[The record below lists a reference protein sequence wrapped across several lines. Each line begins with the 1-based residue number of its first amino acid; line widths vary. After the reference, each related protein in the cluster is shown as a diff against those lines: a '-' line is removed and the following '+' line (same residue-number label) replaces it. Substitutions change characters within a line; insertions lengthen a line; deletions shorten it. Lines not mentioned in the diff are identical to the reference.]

1 MDRINILKKQVSF
14 GMIYKILSMGI
25 SYISIPL
32 FFKYLGQQDY
42 GLWMAIFSI
51 VSWIY
56 TFDLGIG
63 NGLKNKLTESLT
75 KKNYNEA
82 REYITTGYVVLGI
95 IALFIFIL
103 GIIGIKVIDI
113 GKFLNIN
120 FYSESYIKLIFSI
133 VFSITI
139 LNFVVF
145 LYKIFYFSIHDSSIV
160 NLSSLLFQILFVFS
174 LYVLNWC
181 NKISLITIAI
191 IYPGINLV
199 LGLFFTKKFF
209 YNYKKLFPNIK
220 SFTSKKIKEIGSI
233 GINFFIIQIAMLFI
247 YTVDNMLIIKYVGT
261 DAVAT
266 YSVVSKL
273 FQAFIVIE
281 AIISVPMWTLFLDSY
296 IKNDKKWIIG
306 MFKKL
311 NILFLVLI
319 IGIIIFI
326 FLVPYIIKIWI
337 GQEIFIPKY
346 LILLWGIFVLNRV
359 YGDIYAIFINGT
371 GKIQLQMWLLVIGAV
386 VNIPL
391 SIYFIRDLNMG
402 SSGAI
407 LGTNICILPLT
418 IIMPIQVYFIIK
430 KMERKK

>member
-1 MDRINILKKQVSF
+1 MNRFDILKKQVSF
-14 GMIYKILSMGI
+14 GMIYKILSMCL

-32 FFKYLGQQDY
+32 FLKYLGQQDY
-42 GLWMAIFSI
+42 GLWMTIFSI

-95 IALFIFIL
+95 IAICILVL
-103 GIIGIKVIDI
+103 GIIGIKIIDI
-113 GKFLNIN
+113 GKFLNID
-120 FYSESYIKLIFSI
+120 FYSENYINLIFGI

-139 LNFVVF
+139 LNFIVF
-145 LYKIFYFSIHDSSIV
+145 LYKTFYLSIHNSSIM
-160 NLSSLLFQILFVFS
+160 NLSNFLFQGLFIVLLYILN
-174 LYVLNWC
+174 YY
-181 NKISLITIAI
+181 NKISLLTIAI
-191 IYPGINLV
+191 IYPGINLI

-209 YNYKKLFPNIK
+209 NKYKELIPNIR
-220 SFTSKKIKEIGSI
+220 SFSKKKIKGIGSI
-233 GINFFIIQIAMLFI
+233 GISFFIIQISMLFI
-247 YTVDNMLIIKYVGT
+247 LTVDNLLITKYVGT

-266 YSVVSKL
+266 YSIVSKL
-273 FQAFIVIE
+273 FQTFIVIE
-281 AIISVPMWTLFLDSY
+281 GIISAPMWTLFLDSY
-296 IKNDKKWIIG
+296 IKKDKKWIID

-319 IGIIIFI
+319 IGITIFI
-326 FLVPYIIKIWI
+326 FLVPYIIKMWI

-346 LILLWGIFVLNRV
+346 LILLWGLFILNRV
-359 YGDIYAIFINGT
+359 YGDIYMIFINGT
-371 GKIQLQMWLLVIGAV
+371 GKIQLQMWLYILGGII
-386 VNIPL
+386 NIPL

-407 LGTNICILPLT
+407 LGTNICMLPLA
-418 IIMPIQVYFIIK
+418 IIMPIQAYFIIK
-430 KMERKK
+430 KMK

>member
-1 MDRINILKKQVSF
+1 MNRSDILKKQISF
-14 GMIYKILSMGI
+14 GMVYKILSMCL

-42 GLWMAIFSI
+42 GLWMTIFSI

-75 KKNYNEA
+75 RKNYNEA
-82 REYITTGYVVLGI
+82 REYITTGYVILGI
-95 IALFIFIL
+95 IAICIL
-103 GIIGIKVIDI
+103 SLGLIGIKVIDI
-113 GKFLNIN
+113 GKFLNID
-120 FYSESYIKLIFSI
+120 FYSESYIKLIFGI

-139 LNFVVF
+139 LNFIVF
-145 LYKIFYFSIHDSSIV
+145 LYKTFYLSIHNSSII
-160 NLSSLLFQILFVFS
+160 NLSSFLFQVLFITL
-174 LYVLNWC
+174 LYTLNYY
-181 NKISLITIAI
+181 NKVSLITVAI
-191 IYPGINLV
+191 IYPGINLI

-209 YNYKKLFPNIK
+209 NKYKELIPNIR
-220 SFTSKKIKEIGSI
+220 SFSKKKIKGIGSI
-233 GINFFIIQIAMLFI
+233 GISFFIIQISMLFI
-247 YTVDNMLIIKYVGT
+247 LTVDNLLITKYVGT

-266 YSVVSKL
+266 YSIVSKL
-273 FQAFIVIE
+273 FQTFIVIE
-281 AIISVPMWTLFLDSY
+281 TIISAPMWTLFLDSY
-296 IKNDKKWIIG
+296 IKKDKKWIID

-337 GQEIFIPKY
+337 RQEIFIPKY
-346 LILLWGIFVLNRV
+346 LIFLWGLFVLNRV
-359 YGDIYAIFINGT
+359 YGDIYMIFINGT
-371 GKIQLQMWLLVIGAV
+371 GKIQLQMWLYILGGII
-386 VNIPL
+386 NIPL

-407 LGTNICILPLT
+407 LGTNICMLPLA
-418 IIMPIQVYFIIK
+418 IIMPIQAYSIIK
-430 KMERKK
+430 KRK

>member
-1 MDRINILKKQVSF
+1 MNRFDILKKQVSF
-14 GMIYKILSMGI
+14 GMIYKILSMCL

-32 FFKYLGQQDY
+32 FLKYLGQQDY
-42 GLWMAIFSI
+42 GLWMTIFSI

-82 REYITTGYVVLGI
+82 REYITTGYVILGI
-95 IALFIFIL
+95 IAICILVL
-103 GIIGIKVIDI
+103 GIIGIKIIDI
-113 GKFLNIN
+113 GKFLNID
-120 FYSESYIKLIFSI
+120 FYSESYIKLIFGL

-139 LNFVVF
+139 LNFIVF
-145 LYKIFYFSIHDSSIV
+145 LYKTFYLSIHNSSIMD
-160 NLSSLLFQILFVFS
+160 LSNFLFQGLFIILLYILNYYNKVS
-174 LYVLNWC
+174 LV
-181 NKISLITIAI
+181 TVAI
-191 IYPGINLV
+191 IYPGINLI

-209 YNYKKLFPNIK
+209 NKYKELIPNIR
-220 SFTSKKIKEIGSI
+220 SFSKKKIKGIGSI
-233 GINFFIIQIAMLFI
+233 GISFFIIQISMLFI
-247 YTVDNMLIIKYVGT
+247 LTVDNLLITKYVGT

-266 YSVVSKL
+266 YSIVSKL

-281 AIISVPMWTLFLDSY
+281 GIISVPMWTLFLDSY
-296 IKNDKKWIIG
+296 IKNDKKWIVD

-326 FLVPYIIKIWI
+326 FLTTHIIKIWI
-337 GQEIFIPKY
+337 GEEIFIPKY
-346 LILLWGIFVLNRV
+346 LILLWGLFALNRV
-359 YGDIYAIFINGT
+359 YGDIYMIFINGT
-371 GKIQLQMWLLVIGAV
+371 GKIQLQMWLFLIGAV

-407 LGTNICILPLT
+407 LGTNICMLPLA
-418 IIMPIQVYFIIK
+418 IIMPIQAYFIIK
-430 KMERKK
+430 KMK

>member
-1 MDRINILKKQVSF
+1 MNRFDILKKQVSF
-14 GMIYKILSMGI
+14 GMIYKILSMCL

-32 FFKYLGQQDY
+32 FLKYLGQQDY
-42 GLWMAIFSI
+42 GLWMTIFSI

-95 IALFIFIL
+95 IAICILVL
-103 GIIGIKVIDI
+103 GIIGIKIIDI
-113 GKFLNIN
+113 GKFLNID
-120 FYSESYIKLIFSI
+120 FYSENYINLIFGI

-139 LNFVVF
+139 LNFIVF
-145 LYKIFYFSIHDSSIV
+145 LYKTFYLSIHNSSIM
-160 NLSSLLFQILFVFS
+160 NLSNFLFQGLFIVLLYILN
-174 LYVLNWC
+174 YY
-181 NKISLITIAI
+181 NKISLLTIAI
-191 IYPGINLV
+191 IYPGINLI

-209 YNYKKLFPNIK
+209 NKYKELIPNIR
-220 SFTSKKIKEIGSI
+220 SFSKKKIKGIGSI
-233 GINFFIIQIAMLFI
+233 GISFFIIQISMPFI
-247 YTVDNMLIIKYVGT
+247 LTVDNLLITKYVGT

-266 YSVVSKL
+266 YSIVSKL
-273 FQAFIVIE
+273 FQTFIVIE
-281 AIISVPMWTLFLDSY
+281 GIISAPMWTLFLDSY
-296 IKNDKKWIIG
+296 IKKDKKWIID

-319 IGIIIFI
+319 IGITIFI
-326 FLVPYIIKIWI
+326 FLVPYIIKMWI

-346 LILLWGIFVLNRV
+346 LILLWGLFILNRV
-359 YGDIYAIFINGT
+359 YGDIYMIFINGT
-371 GKIQLQMWLLVIGAV
+371 GKIQLQMWLYILGGII
-386 VNIPL
+386 NIPL

-407 LGTNICILPLT
+407 LGTNICMLPLA
-418 IIMPIQVYFIIK
+418 IIMPIQAYFIIK
-430 KMERKK
+430 KMK

>member
-1 MDRINILKKQVSF
+1 MNRFDILKKQVSF
-14 GMIYKILSMGI
+14 GMVYKILSMCL

-32 FFKYLGQQDY
+32 FLKYLGQQDY
-42 GLWMAIFSI
+42 GLWMTIFSI

-82 REYITTGYVVLGI
+82 REYITTGYVILGI
-95 IALFIFIL
+95 IAICILVL
-103 GIIGIKVIDI
+103 GIIGIKIIDI
-113 GKFLNIN
+113 GKFLNID
-120 FYSESYIKLIFSI
+120 FYSENYIKLIFGI

-139 LNFVVF
+139 LNFIVF
-145 LYKIFYFSIHDSSIV
+145 LYKTFYLSIHNSSIM
-160 NLSSLLFQILFVFS
+160 NLSNFLFQGLFVVL
-174 LYVLNWC
+174 LYILNYY
-181 NKISLITIAI
+181 NKVSLITIAI
-191 IYPGINLV
+191 IYPGINLI

-209 YNYKKLFPNIK
+209 DKYKELIPNIR
-220 SFTSKKIKEIGSI
+220 SFSKKKIKGIGSI
-233 GINFFIIQIAMLFI
+233 GISFFIIQISMLFI
-247 YTVDNMLIIKYVGT
+247 LTVDNLLITKYVGT

-266 YSVVSKL
+266 YSIVSKL
-273 FQAFIVIE
+273 FQTFIVIE
-281 AIISVPMWTLFLDSY
+281 GIISAPMWTLFLDSY
-296 IKNDKKWIIG
+296 IKKDKKWIID

-319 IGIIIFI
+319 IGITIFI
-326 FLVPYIIKIWI
+326 FLVPYIIKMWI

-346 LILLWGIFVLNRV
+346 LILLWGLFVLNRV
-359 YGDIYAIFINGT
+359 YGDIYMIFINGT
-371 GKIQLQMWLLVIGAV
+371 GKVQLQMWLFLVGAI

-407 LGTNICILPLT
+407 LGTNICMLPLA
-418 IIMPIQVYFIIK
+418 IIMPIQAYFIIK
-430 KMERKK
+430 KMK

>member
-1 MDRINILKKQVSF
+1 MNRFDILKKQVSL
-14 GMIYKILSMGI
+14 GMVYKILSMCL

-32 FFKYLGQQDY
+32 FLKYLGQQDY
-42 GLWMAIFSI
+42 GLWMTIFSI

-75 KKNYNEA
+75 KKNYIEA

-95 IALFIFIL
+95 IAICIL
-103 GIIGIKVIDI
+103 ALGLIGIKVIDI
-113 GKFLNIN
+113 GKFLNID
-120 FYSESYIKLIFSI
+120 FYSEDYIKLIFSI

-145 LYKIFYFSIHDSSIV
+145 LYKTFYFSIHNSSIID
-160 NLSSLLFQILFVFS
+160 LSNFLFQLLFIVLLYILN
-174 LYVLNWC
+174 YY
-181 NKISLITIAI
+181 NKVSLITIAI
-191 IYPGINLV
+191 IYPGINLI
-199 LGLFFTKKFF
+199 LGLVFTKQFFSKFW
-209 YNYKKLFPNIK
+209 KLLPNIK
-220 SFTSKKIKEIGSI
+220 SFTKEKIKGIGSI
-233 GINFFIIQIAMLFI
+233 GISFFIIQVSMLFI
-247 YTVDNMLIIKYVGT
+247 LTVDNLLITKYIGT

-266 YSVVSKL
+266 YSIVSKL
-273 FQAFIVIE
+273 FQTFIVIE
-281 AIISVPMWTLFLDSY
+281 SIISVPMWTLFLDSY
-296 IKNDKKWIIG
+296 IKNDKNWIID

-326 FLVPYIIKIWI
+326 FLVPYIIKIWV

-346 LILLWGIFVLNRV
+346 LIFLWGLFVLNRV
-359 YGDIYAIFINGT
+359 YGDIYMIFINGT
-371 GKIQLQMWLLVIGAV
+371 GRIQLQMWLFLVGAI

-407 LGTNICILPLT
+407 LGTNICMLPLA
-418 IIMPIQVYFIIK
+418 IIMPIQAYFIIK
-430 KMERKK
+430 KMK